1 MRTQGKAALPR
12 NHRNKH
18 QVNRSH
24 FRTNT
29 LPLLLLV
36 LVTLAA
42 YVNAWPD
49 SLTFDDK
56 AFAASERFSGLS
68 LSDILGFFTEDL
80 WAASGASTGLYRPL
94 LLVTIAMDAY
104 FYGSWAAGYHLS
116 NILLHLLVTLLVFGF
131 IRHLLLVS
139 GGQSPLSDHIAILT
153 AAVFGVHPIHTEV
166 VNSIF
171 NRSGMLVSLGVIGG
185 LWWFLRNLETQ
196 PLKAW
201 GGLATIYLL
210 VLFSKESG
218 AILPA
223 LAVAMLWIF
232 TPGTWRCHLRKSIP
246 VLWLLIPLGI
256 YVGLRANALDA
267 PSLLDALDVPTLTDA
282 RDAPGPPDVL
292 KVPGVSD
299 ALDVNGLSDARDVSG
314 LPDARDAPGPPDVL
328 KVPGVSDALDVN
340 GLSDARDVS
349 GLPDARDAPGAPDA
363 AGTPE
368 TKQITSVVDSR
379 SYFDWEP
386 LLSMVDSILY
396 FRWDRLLLAT
406 RVWFESL
413 KIIVWPHPL
422 QLYHSGY
429 STEAWI
435 AQVLQLAL
443 VIMAI
448 VGFRQ
453 KRYGLIAGLAFFY
466 IAVLPASRIIGTT
479 GGNPHLAERYIYLA
493 SVGLAIALA
502 FGLKWLAQRF
512 NLRTA
517 IAPVL
522 MALVILTP
530 ITWARNAE
538 WASDVLLYE
547 SDYRQGNQRGEILYL
562 LVGAHVREKNYSRA
576 TEICDKH
583 AGEMKKMAQFSNRCG
598 LAYGQIGRFDDAEH
612 SFLLALKKQ
621 KLVASIHTNLAS
633 MYLHLGRRSDAQK
646 HFELAVTTEE
656 YPAGRE
662 YRKSYML
669 MKLYPS
675 DRAKLLEAKTHLE
688 HALQLQ
694 PQFVSAHQ
702 LLQQLNNL
710 LGSI

>member
-1 MRTQGKAALPR
+1 MRAQGKDALR
-12 NHRNKH
+12 QTRRNKH
-18 QVNRSH
+18 QVKFRQ
-24 FRTNT
+24 FRTKT

-56 AFAASERFSGLS
+56 AFAASERFASLS
-68 LSDILGFFTEDL
+68 LSDALGFFTEDL
-80 WAASGASTGLYRPL
+80 WAASGGTTGLYRPL

-104 FYGSWAAGYHLS
+104 IYGDWVAGYHLS

-139 GGQSPLSDHIAILT
+139 GGQTPLSDHIAILA

-171 NRSGMLVSLGVIGG
+171 NRSGMLVSIGVVGG
-185 LWWFLRNLETQ
+185 LWWFLRNVETK

-210 VLFSKESG
+210 VLFCKETG
-218 AILPA
+218 AILPV
-223 LAVAMLWIF
+223 LAVALLWIF
-232 TPGTWRCHLRKSIP
+232 TPGTWRIHLRKSLP
-246 VLWLLIPLGI
+246 VLCLLIPLGI
-256 YVGLRANALDA
+256 HIGMRANALDV
-267 PSLLDALDVPTLTDA
+267 PGVLDALDVSGLTDA
-282 RDAPGPPDVL
+282 PEAPDASDVL
-292 KVPGVSD
+292 KVPGVPD
-299 ALDVNGLSDARDVSG
+299 ALDLNG
-314 LPDARDAPGPPDVL
+314 
-328 KVPGVSDALDVN
+328 VPEAS
-340 GLSDARDVS
+340 
-349 GLPDARDAPGAPDA
+349 DA

-368 TKQITSVVDSR
+368 TKHITSVLDSR
-379 SYFDWEP
+379 SYFDWER
-386 LLSMVDSILY
+386 LLSMVESNSY

-413 KIIVWPHPL
+413 RIIVWPHPL
-422 QLYHSGY
+422 QIYHSGY

-435 AQVLQLAL
+435 AQAVQLAL
-443 VIMAI
+443 VIMAM

-466 IAVLPASRIIGTT
+466 IAMLPASRIIGTT

-517 IAPVL
+517 MAPVL

-547 SDYRQGNQRGEILYL
+547 SDYRQGNQQGEILYL

-576 TEICDKH
+576 TEICDRH
-583 AGEMKKMAQFSNRCG
+583 ADKMKSMEQFSNRCG
-598 LAYGQIGRFDDAEH
+598 LAYGQIGRFDDAEQ
-612 SFLLALKKQ
+612 SFLLAMKKQ
-621 KLVASIHTNLAS
+621 KILASIHTNLAS

-646 HFELAVTTEE
+646 HFELAIATEKN
-656 YPAGRE
+656 PAGRE

-675 DRAKLLEAKTHLE
+675 DRVRLLEAKTHLE

-694 PQFVSAHQ
+694 PQFVSARQ
-702 LLQQLNNL
+702 LLQLLDKL
-710 LGSI
+710 LGSG

>member
-1 MRTQGKAALPR
+1 MRAQGKTALPR
-12 NHRNKH
+12 THRNKH
-18 QVNRSH
+18 QVNWRQ
-24 FRTNT
+24 FRIKN

-56 AFAASERFSGLS
+56 AFAASERFAGLGLS
-68 LSDILGFFTEDL
+68 DALGFFTEDL

-104 FYGSWAAGYHLS
+104 VYGDWVAGYHLS

-139 GGQSPLSDHIAILT
+139 GGQTPLSDQIAILA

-171 NRSGMLVSLGVIGG
+171 NRSGMLVSLGVVGG

-201 GGLATIYLL
+201 GGLAFIYLL
-210 VLFSKESG
+210 VLFCKES
-218 AILPA
+218 AFILPA

-232 TPGTWRCHLRKSIP
+232 SPGTWRIHLRKSLP

-256 YVGLRANALDA
+256 YIGMRANALDV
-267 PSLLDALDVPTLTDA
+267 PSLTDALDVPALT
-282 RDAPGPPDVL
+282 
-292 KVPGVSD
+292 D
-299 ALDVNGLSDARDVSG
+299 ALDV
-314 LPDARDAPGPPDVL
+314 
-328 KVPGVSDALDVN
+328 PGVPDALDV
-340 GLSDARDVS
+340 
-349 GLPDARDAPGAPDA
+349 PGVTDA

-368 TKQITSVVDSR
+368 TMQITSELDSR
-379 SYFDWEP
+379 LSFAWER
-386 LLSMVDSILY
+386 LLSMVESNLY
-396 FRWDRLLLAT
+396 FGWERLLPAT

-413 KIIVWPHPL
+413 KMIVWPHPL

-429 STEAWI
+429 STRAWI

-443 VIMAI
+443 VILAI

-466 IAVLPASRIIGTT
+466 IAMLPASRIIGET
-479 GGNPHLAERYIYLA
+479 GAHPHLAERYIYLP

-502 FGLKWLAQRF
+502 FGLKWLTQRF

-517 IAPVL
+517 MAAAFV
-522 MALVILTP
+522 ALVILTP

-547 SDYRQGNQRGEILYL
+547 SDYRQGSQQGRILHL
-562 LVGAHVREKNYSRA
+562 LVGAHVRERNFSRA
-576 TEICDKH
+576 TEICDRH
-583 AGEMKKMAQFSNRCG
+583 AGEMKRMAQFSNRCG
-598 LAYGQIGRFDDAEH
+598 LAYGQVGRFDNAEQ
-612 SFLLALKKQ
+612 SFLLAMKKQ
-621 KLVASIHTNLAS
+621 KVVASIHTNLAS

-646 HFELAVTTEE
+646 HFELAIATEKN
-656 YPAGRE
+656 PAGRE

-675 DRAKLLEAKTHLE
+675 DRARLLEAKTHLE

-694 PQFVSAHQ
+694 PQFVSARQ
-702 LLQQLNNL
+702 LLQQLNNI
-710 LGSI
+710 LGSG

>member
-1 MRTQGKAALPR
+1 MRAQGKDALR
-12 NHRNKH
+12 QTRRNKH
-18 QVNRSH
+18 QVKFRQ
-24 FRTNT
+24 FRTKT

-56 AFAASERFSGLS
+56 AFAASERFASLS
-68 LSDILGFFTEDL
+68 LSDALGFFTEDL
-80 WAASGASTGLYRPL
+80 WAASGGTTGLYRPL

-104 FYGSWAAGYHLS
+104 IYGDWVAGYHLS

-139 GGQSPLSDHIAILT
+139 GGQTPLSDQIAILA

-171 NRSGMLVSLGVIGG
+171 NRSGMLVSLGVVGG
-185 LWWFLRNLETQ
+185 LWWFLRNVETK

-201 GGLATIYLL
+201 GWLAAIYLL
-210 VLFSKESG
+210 VLFCKETG

-232 TPGTWRCHLRKSIP
+232 TPGSWRIHLRKSLP

-256 YVGLRANALDA
+256 YIGMRANALDV
-267 PSLLDALDVPTLTDA
+267 PSLTDALDVPALTDA
-282 RDAPGPPDVL
+282 LDAPDV
-292 KVPGVSD
+292 PD
-299 ALDVNGLSDARDVSG
+299 ALDVLG
-314 LPDARDAPGPPDVL
+314 
-328 KVPGVSDALDVN
+328 VPDALDVP
-340 GLSDARDVS
+340 GVTDA
-349 GLPDARDAPGAPDA
+349 LDAPGAPDA

-368 TKQITSVVDSR
+368 TMQITSELDSR
-379 SYFDWEP
+379 LSFAWE
-386 LLSMVDSILY
+386 
-396 FRWDRLLLAT
+396 RLLPAT
-406 RVWFESL
+406 RVLFESL

-429 STEAWI
+429 STRAWI

-466 IAVLPASRIIGTT
+466 IAMLPASRIIGET
-479 GGNPHLAERYIYLA
+479 GAHPHLAERYIYLP

-502 FGLKWLAQRF
+502 FGLKWLTQRF

-517 IAPVL
+517 MAAAFV
-522 MALVILTP
+522 ALVILTP

-547 SDYRQGNQRGEILYL
+547 SDYRQGSQQGRILHL
-562 LVGAHVREKNYSRA
+562 LVGAHVRERNFSRA
-576 TEICDKH
+576 TEICDRH
-583 AGEMKKMAQFSNRCG
+583 AGEMKRMAQFSNRCG
-598 LAYGQIGRFDDAEH
+598 LAYGQVGRFDNAEQ
-612 SFLLALKKQ
+612 SFLLAMKKQ
-621 KLVASIHTNLAS
+621 KVVASIHTNLAS

-646 HFELAVTTEE
+646 HFELAIATEKN
-656 YPAGRE
+656 PAGRE

-675 DRAKLLEAKTHLE
+675 DRARLLEAKTHLE

-694 PQFVSAHQ
+694 PQFVSARQ